1 LALRKLSTAYDSA
14 ISVINNYAAG
24 SHTLYIITSS
34 VLQKLGHLACSTSL
48 IASIWDGVPLSTK
61 FTPPT
66 VWDAT
71 NTYLLADL
79 LINYS
84 GHQGFSHVAP
94 RLFRQQLLPGHC
106 LEFSLQAGL
115 ESTQKNA

>member
-1 LALRKLSTAYDSA
+1 MILSPTAAHRKDSRRLSFRSFALRVSLALRKLSTACDPA

-48 IASIWDGVPLSTK
+48 IASIWDGISLSTM

-66 VWDAT
+66 VWDDT

-84 GHQGFSHVAP
+84 SHQGLSHVAP
-94 RLFRQQLLPGHC
+94 
-106 LEFSLQAGL
+106 
-115 ESTQKNA
+115 